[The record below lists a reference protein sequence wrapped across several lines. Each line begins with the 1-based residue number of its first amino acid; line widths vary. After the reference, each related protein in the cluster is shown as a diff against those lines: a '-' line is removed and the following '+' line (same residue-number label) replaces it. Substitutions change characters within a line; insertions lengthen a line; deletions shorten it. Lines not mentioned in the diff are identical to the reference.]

1 MGTITTKEIMMKRC
15 AWLLFF
21 LPVAPAPA
29 YTLNLPDD
37 AYLPLRLY
45 ALQLCDDVVS
55 ATDNLKYF
63 RTTPAFADLRTSEGV
78 RSEYRAQ
85 IQNLYEVRN
94 KVDSDLLTTSG
105 QVLRNAQIELQAV
118 EALLNFP
125 L

>member
-1 MGTITTKEIMMKRC
+1 
-15 AWLLFF
+15 
-21 LPVAPAPA
+21 
-29 YTLNLPDD
+29 
-37 AYLPLRLY
+37 LY